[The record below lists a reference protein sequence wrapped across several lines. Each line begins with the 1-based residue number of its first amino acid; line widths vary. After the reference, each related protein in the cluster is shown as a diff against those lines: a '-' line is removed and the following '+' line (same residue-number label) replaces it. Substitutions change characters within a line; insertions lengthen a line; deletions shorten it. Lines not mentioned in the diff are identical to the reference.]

1 MKALDMILKEFEII
15 LEPMR
20 RNQRMQIGNHN
31 INMLRDRKRSVH
43 NVKDESDKGILGRRK
58 PIH

>member
-20 RNQRMQIGNHN
+20 SNQRMQVGNN
-31 INMLRDRKRSVH
+31 SIIMLRDRKTDLHIV
-43 NVKDESDKGILGRRK
+43 
-58 PIH
+58 

>member
-1 MKALDMILKEFEII
+1 MILKEFEII

-43 NVKDESDKGILGRRK
+43 SVKDESDKGILGRRK